1 MKDLLV
7 NQSINNRIN
16 STQLNINPI
25 MATQILN
32 LKPCS
37 TLLVHNSCTKRGQVH
52 SIYNNGIKFLIDEN
66 ANHTDEDGYV
76 QFIAWSDDFISFK
89 PRQTNEIYNGHQS
102 VMTIKQMEFIC
113 NTLNSVDDEGVEI
126 IETSINFDEDH
137 RKNEDDLIYAPNMK
151 MFVRYRLDGEEHD
164 RGFISAYDNDEVTVV
179 EDADDTDTEDKGEQE
194 KITLVNEKVSR
205 SRRQKMLKTNSIK
218 YGLASYEFVEELS
231 ESKEPCLQF
240 LTENEWIVY
249 KAIVRSMEQ
258 QCREVIRASDVV
270 QGDHAIAGTI
280 STLNMKGFVRCR
292 VGGDKH
298 GKGFISAV
306 TTKNYNDFNLNR

>member
-1 MKDLLV
+1 
-7 NQSINNRIN
+7 
-16 STQLNINPI
+16 

-32 LKPCS
+32 LKPAS
-37 TLLVHNSCTKRGQVH
+37 SLNVHNSCTKRGQVH
-52 SIYNNGIKFLIDEN
+52 SIYNNGVKFLVDEN
-66 ANHTDEDGYV
+66 ANHTEEDGYV

-102 VMTIKQMEFIC
+102 VMTVKQMEFIC
-113 NTLNSVDDEGVEI
+113 NTLNSIDDEGVEFV
-126 IETSINFDEDH
+126 EAFINFDEDH
-137 RKNEDDLIYAPNMK
+137 KKNEDDLVYSPNMK
-151 MFVRYRLDGEEHD
+151 MSVRYNIEGEGHE
-164 RGFISAYDNDEVTVV
+164 RSFISAYDNDEVVPAV
-179 EDADDTDTEDKGEQE
+179 SDEDGQEQE

-218 YGLASYEFVEELS
+218 YGLASYEFVEELT
-231 ESKEPCLQF
+231 ESNEPCLQF

-249 KAIVRSMEQ
+249 KAIVRAMEQ
-258 QCREVIRASDVV
+258 QMRDVIRASDVV

-306 TTKNYNDFNLNR
+306 TTKNYNDFDLNR

>member
-1 MKDLLV
+1 
-7 NQSINNRIN
+7 
-16 STQLNINPI
+16 

-37 TLLVHNSCTKRGQVH
+37 ELLVHNSCTKRGQIH
-52 SIYNNGIKFLIDEN
+52 SIYNNGVKFLVDEN

-151 MFVRYRLDGEEHD
+151 MFVRYNRDGEEHE
-164 RGFISAYDNDEVTVV
+164 RSFISAYDNDEVVPV
-179 EDADDTDTEDKGEQE
+179 EDNDNEEDNEQEQE
-194 KITLVNEKVSR
+194 KITLVKEKISR

-218 YGLASYEFVEELS
+218 YGLASYEFVEELT
-231 ESKEPCLQF
+231 ESNEPCLQF

-249 KAIVRSMEQ
+249 KAIVRAMEQ
-258 QCREVIRASDVV
+258 QMRDIIRASDVV

-306 TTKNYNDFNLNR
+306 TTKNYNDFSLNR

>member
-1 MKDLLV
+1 
-7 NQSINNRIN
+7 
-16 STQLNINPI
+16 

-37 TLLVHNSCTKRGQVH
+37 TLLVHNSCTKRGQIH
-52 SIYNNGIKFLIDEN
+52 SIYNNGVKFFVDEN

-76 QFIAWSDDFISFK
+76 QFIAWSDEFISFK
-89 PRQTNEIYNGHQS
+89 PRQTNEIYNGQQK
-102 VMTIKQMEFIC
+102 VMTVKQMEFIC
-113 NTLNSVDDEGVEI
+113 NTLNSIDDEGVEI
-126 IETSINFDEDH
+126 VEIFINFDEDH
-137 RKNEDDLIYAPNMK
+137 RKNEDDLVYAPNMK
-151 MFVRYRLDGEEHD
+151 MSVRYNIEGEGHE
-164 RGFISAYDNDEVTVV
+164 RSFISAYDNDEVVPAV
-179 EDADDTDTEDKGEQE
+179 SDEQEQEQEQEQE

-218 YGLASYEFVEELS
+218 YGLASYEFVEELT
-231 ESKEPCLQF
+231 ESNEPCLQF

-249 KAIVRSMEQ
+249 KAIVRAMEQ
-258 QCREVIRASDVV
+258 QMRDVIRASDVV

-306 TTKNYNDFNLNR
+306 TTKNYNDFSLNR

>member
-1 MKDLLV
+1 
-7 NQSINNRIN
+7 
-16 STQLNINPI
+16 

-37 TLLVHNSCTKRGQVH
+37 TLLVHNSCTKRGQIH
-52 SIYNNGIKFLIDEN
+52 SIYKHGGKFLVYEN
-66 ANHTDEDGYV
+66 ANHTDEDGYE
-76 QFIAWSDDFISFK
+76 QFIAWTDSLISFK
-89 PRQTNEIYNGHQS
+89 PRQSNEIYNGQQK
-102 VMTIKQMEFIC
+102 VMTVEQMEAIC
-113 NTLNSVDDEGVEI
+113 EI
-126 IETSINFDEDH
+126 INFVDMEDIEDIESIELKINVDEDG
-137 RKNEDDLIYAPNMK
+137 N
-151 MFVRYRLDGEEHD
+151 
-164 RGFISAYDNDEVTVV
+164 ISLAGGD
-179 EDADDTDTEDKGEQE
+179 DTEDEEQQE

-205 SRRQKMLKTNSIK
+205 SRRRKMLKTNSIK
-218 YGLASYEFVEELS
+218 YGLASYEFVEELI

-249 KAIVRSMEQ
+249 KAIVRAMEGQ
-258 QCREVIRASDVV
+258 MRDIIRASDVV

-306 TTKNYNDFNLNR
+306 TPKNYDDFSLNR

>member
-1 MKDLLV
+1 
-7 NQSINNRIN
+7 
-16 STQLNINPI
+16 

-37 TLLVHNSCTKRGQVH
+37 ELLVHNSCTKRGQVH
-52 SIYNNGIKFLIDEN
+52 SIYNNGVKFLVDEN
-66 ANHTDEDGYV
+66 ANHTEEDGYV

-113 NTLNSVDDEGVEI
+113 NTLNKFDDEDVEI
-126 IETSINFDEDH
+126 IEISINFDEDH

-151 MFVRYRLDGEEHD
+151 TFVRYSLDGEEYD
-164 RGFISAYDNDEVTVV
+164 CSFISAYDNDEVVPAV
-179 EDADDTDTEDKGEQE
+179 SDEQEQEQEQE
-194 KITLVNEKVSR
+194 KIVLINEKVSR
-205 SRRQKMLKTNSIK
+205 SRRRKMLKTNSIK
-218 YGLASYEFVEELS
+218 YGLASYEFVEELT
-231 ESKEPCLQF
+231 ESNEPCLQF

-249 KAIVRSMEQ
+249 KAIVRAMEGQ
-258 QCREVIRASDVV
+258 MRDVIRASDVV

-306 TTKNYNDFNLNR
+306 TTKNYNDFSLNR

>member
-1 MKDLLV
+1 MKDHSDQPIQL
-7 NQSINNRIN
+7 N
-16 STQLNINPI
+16 STTIPI

-37 TLLVHNSCTKRGQVH
+37 SLNVHNSCTKRGQIH
-52 SIYNNGIKFLIDEN
+52 SIYNNGVKFLVDEN

-89 PRQTNEIYNGHQS
+89 PRQANEIYNGHQS

-113 NTLNSVDDEGVEI
+113 KTFNSVDDEGVEI
-126 IETSINFDEDH
+126 IEVSINFDEDH

-151 MFVRYRLDGEEHD
+151 TFVRYSLDGEEYD
-164 RGFISAYDNDEVTVV
+164 CSFISAYDNDEVVPAV
-179 EDADDTDTEDKGEQE
+179 SDEQEQEQEQE

-205 SRRQKMLKTNSIK
+205 GRRRKMLKTNSIK
-218 YGLASYEFVEELS
+218 YGLASYEFVEELT
-231 ESKEPCLQF
+231 ESNEPCLQF

-258 QCREVIRASDVV
+258 QMRDVIRASDVV

-306 TTKNYNDFNLNR
+306 TTKNYNDFDLNR

>member
-1 MKDLLV
+1 
-7 NQSINNRIN
+7 
-16 STQLNINPI
+16 

-32 LKPCS
+32 LNPCS
-37 TLLVHNSCTKRGQVH
+37 SLNVHNSCTKRGQIH
-52 SIYNNGIKFLIDEN
+52 SIYNNGVKFLVDEN
-66 ANHTDEDGYV
+66 TNHTEEDGYV
-76 QFIAWSDDFISFK
+76 QFIAWSDGFISFK
-89 PRQTNEIYNGHQS
+89 PRQTNEIYNGQQK

-126 IETSINFDEDH
+126 IEVSINFDEDH
-137 RKNEDDLIYAPNMK
+137 RKSEDDLIYAPNMK
-151 MFVRYRLDGEEHD
+151 MFVRYNCDGEEHE
-164 RGFISAYDNDEVTVV
+164 RSFISAYDNDEVVPV
-179 EDADDTDTEDKGEQE
+179 EDNDNDNEEDNEQEQE

-205 SRRQKMLKTNSIK
+205 SRRRKMLKTNSIK
-218 YGLASYEFVEELS
+218 YGLASYEFVEELT
-231 ESKEPCLQF
+231 ESNEPCLQF

-249 KAIVRSMEQ
+249 KAIVRAMEQ
-258 QCREVIRASDVV
+258 QMRDVIRASDVV

-306 TTKNYNDFNLNR
+306 TPKNYNDFSLNR

>member
-1 MKDLLV
+1 
-7 NQSINNRIN
+7 
-16 STQLNINPI
+16 

-37 TLLVHNSCTKRGQVH
+37 ELLVHNSCTKRGQIH
-52 SIYNNGIKFLIDEN
+52 SIYNNGVKFLVDEN

-113 NTLNSVDDEGVEI
+113 NTLNKFDDEDVEI
-126 IETSINFDEDH
+126 IEISINFDEDH
-137 RKNEDDLIYAPNMK
+137 RKNEDDIIYAPNMK

-164 RGFISAYDNDEVTVV
+164 RSFISAYDNEEVAPV
-179 EDADDTDTEDKGEQE
+179 EDNDEEQE
-194 KITLVNEKVSR
+194 KITLVKEKISR

-218 YGLASYEFVEELS
+218 YGLASYEFVEELT
-231 ESKEPCLQF
+231 ESNEPCLQF

-249 KAIVRSMEQ
+249 KAIVRAMEGQ
-258 QCREVIRASDVV
+258 MRDVIRASDVV

-306 TTKNYNDFNLNR
+306 TTKNYNDFSLNR

>member
-1 MKDLLV
+1 MKDHSD
-7 NQSINNRIN
+7 QSINFNP
-16 STQLNINPI
+16 QLNINPI

-32 LKPCS
+32 LKSCS
-37 TLLVHNSCTKRGQVH
+37 TLLVHNSCTKRGQIH
-52 SIYNNGIKFLIDEN
+52 SIYKHDEKFLVDEN
-66 ANHTDEDGYV
+66 ANHTDEDGYE
-76 QFIAWSDDFISFK
+76 QFIAWTYSLISFK

-102 VMTIKQMEFIC
+102 VMTVEQMEVVCEI
-113 NTLNSVDDEGVEI
+113 LNFVDMEDVENIESIELKINVDEEG
-126 IETSINFDEDH
+126 N
-137 RKNEDDLIYAPNMK
+137 
-151 MFVRYRLDGEEHD
+151 
-164 RGFISAYDNDEVTVV
+164 ISLAGGDNI
-179 EDADDTDTEDKGEQE
+179 EDKEQQE

-218 YGLASYEFVEELS
+218 YGLASYEFVEELT
-231 ESKEPCLQF
+231 ESNEPCLQF

-249 KAIVRSMEQ
+249 KAIVRAMEQ
-258 QCREVIRASDVV
+258 QMRDVIRASDVV

-306 TTKNYNDFNLNR
+306 TTKNYNDFDLNR

>member
-1 MKDLLV
+1 
-7 NQSINNRIN
+7 
-16 STQLNINPI
+16 

-37 TLLVHNSCTKRGQVH
+37 SLNVSNSCTKRGQIY
-52 SIYNNGIKFLIDEN
+52 SIYNNGVKFLVDEN
-66 ANHTDEDGYV
+66 ANHTDEDGCE

-113 NTLNSVDDEGVEI
+113 NTLNSVDDEGVEV

-151 MFVRYRLDGEEHD
+151 MFVRYLLDGEEHE
-164 RGFISAYDNDEVTVV
+164 RGFISAYDNDEVTAI
-179 EDADDTDTEDKGEQE
+179 EDGDDTEDKGEQE

-306 TTKNYNDFNLNR
+306 TPKNYNDFNLNR

>member
-1 MKDLLV
+1 
-7 NQSINNRIN
+7 
-16 STQLNINPI
+16 

-37 TLLVHNSCTKRGQVH
+37 ELLVHNSCTKRGQIH
-52 SIYNNGIKFLIDEN
+52 SIYNNGVKFLVDEN

-113 NTLNSVDDEGVEI
+113 NTLNKFDDEDVEI
-126 IETSINFDEDH
+126 IEISINFDEDH

-151 MFVRYRLDGEEHD
+151 TFVRYSLDGEEYD
-164 RGFISAYDNDEVTVV
+164 CSFISAYDNDEVTVA
-179 EDADDTDTEDKGEQE
+179 EDNDNDEQEQE
-194 KITLVNEKVSR
+194 KITLVEEKVSR

-218 YGLASYEFVEELS
+218 YGLASYEFVEELT
-231 ESKEPCLQF
+231 ESNEPCLQF

-249 KAIVRSMEQ
+249 KAIVRAMEQ
-258 QCREVIRASDVV
+258 QLRDVIRASDVV

-292 VGGDKH
+292 VGGK
-298 GKGFISAV
+298 GGFISAV
-306 TTKNYNDFNLNR
+306 TTKNYNDFSINR

>member
-1 MKDLLV
+1 
-7 NQSINNRIN
+7 
-16 STQLNINPI
+16 

-37 TLLVHNSCTKRGQVH
+37 TLLVHNSCTKRGQIH
-52 SIYNNGIKFLIDEN
+52 SIYNNGVKFLVDEN

-76 QFIAWSDDFISFK
+76 QFIAWSDEFISFK
-89 PRQTNEIYNGHQS
+89 PRQTNEIYNGQQK
-102 VMTIKQMEFIC
+102 VMTVKQMEFIC
-113 NTLNSVDDEGVEI
+113 NTLNSIDDEDVEI
-126 IETSINFDEDH
+126 VEIFINFDEDH

-151 MFVRYRLDGEEHD
+151 MSVRYNIEGEGHE
-164 RGFISAYDNDEVTVV
+164 RSFISAYDNDEVVLAV
-179 EDADDTDTEDKGEQE
+179 SDEQEQEQE

-218 YGLASYEFVEELS
+218 YGLASYEFVEELT
-231 ESKEPCLQF
+231 ESNEPCLQF

-249 KAIVRSMEQ
+249 KAIVRAMEQ
-258 QCREVIRASDVV
+258 QMRDVIRASDVV

-306 TTKNYNDFNLNR
+306 TTKNYNDFSLNR

>member
-1 MKDLLV
+1 
-7 NQSINNRIN
+7 
-16 STQLNINPI
+16 

-37 TLLVHNSCTKRGQVH
+37 ELLVHNSCTNRGQIH
-52 SIYNNGIKFLIDEN
+52 SIYNNGVKFLVDEN
-66 ANHTDEDGYV
+66 ANHTEEDGYV

-113 NTLNSVDDEGVEI
+113 NTLNSVDDEGVEV

-151 MFVRYRLDGEEHD
+151 MFVRYLLNGEEHE

-179 EDADDTDTEDKGEQE
+179 EDADDDDDTDDNNEE

-218 YGLASYEFVEELS
+218 YGLASYEFVEELT
-231 ESKEPCLQF
+231 ESNEPCLQF

-249 KAIVRSMEQ
+249 KAIVRAMEGQ
-258 QCREVIRASDVV
+258 MRDVIRASDVV

-306 TTKNYNDFNLNR
+306 TPKNYNDFNLNR

>member
-1 MKDLLV
+1 
-7 NQSINNRIN
+7 
-16 STQLNINPI
+16 

-32 LKPCS
+32 LNPCS
-37 TLLVHNSCTKRGQVH
+37 SLNVHNSCTKRGQVH
-52 SIYNNGIKFLIDEN
+52 SIYNNGVKFLVDEN
-66 ANHTDEDGYV
+66 ANHTEEDGYV

-137 RKNEDDLIYAPNMK
+137 RKSEDDLIYAPNMK
-151 MFVRYRLDGEEHD
+151 MFVRYSLNGEEHE
-164 RGFISAYDNDEVTVV
+164 RSFISAYDNDEVVPV
-179 EDADDTDTEDKGEQE
+179 EDNDNDNEEDNEQE

-205 SRRQKMLKTNSIK
+205 SRRRKMLKTNSIK
-218 YGLASYEFVEELS
+218 YGLASYEFVEELM
-231 ESKEPCLQF
+231 ESNEPCLQF

-249 KAIVRSMEQ
+249 KAIVRAMEQ
-258 QCREVIRASDVV
+258 QMRDVIRASDVV

-306 TTKNYNDFNLNR
+306 TTKNYNDFSLNR

>member
-1 MKDLLV
+1 
-7 NQSINNRIN
+7 
-16 STQLNINPI
+16 

-32 LKPCS
+32 LKPAS
-37 TLLVHNSCTKRGQVH
+37 SLNVHNSYTKRGQVH
-52 SIYNNGIKFLIDEN
+52 SIYNNGVKFLVDEN
-66 ANHTDEDGYV
+66 ANHTEEDGYV

-89 PRQTNEIYNGHQS
+89 PRQTNEIYSGHQS

-113 NTLNSVDDEGVEI
+113 NTLNKFDDEGVEI
-126 IETSINFDEDH
+126 IEVSINFDEDH

-151 MFVRYRLDGEEHD
+151 TFVRYSLDGEEYD
-164 RGFISAYDNDEVTVV
+164 CSFISAYDNDEVVPAV
-179 EDADDTDTEDKGEQE
+179 SDEDEQEQEQE

-205 SRRQKMLKTNSIK
+205 SRRRKMLKTNSIK
-218 YGLASYEFVEELS
+218 YGLASYEFVEELI
-231 ESKEPCLQF
+231 ESNEPCLQF

-249 KAIVRSMEQ
+249 KAIVRAMEQ
-258 QCREVIRASDVV
+258 QMRDVIRASDVV

-306 TTKNYNDFNLNR
+306 TTKNYNDFSLNR

>member
-1 MKDLLV
+1 
-7 NQSINNRIN
+7 
-16 STQLNINPI
+16 

-32 LKPCS
+32 LKYS
-37 TLLVHNSCTKRGQVH
+37 SLLNVYNSCTKRGQTH
-52 SIYNNGIKFLIDEN
+52 SIYHNGVKFLVDEN
-66 ANHTDEDGYV
+66 ANCTDKDDYE

-102 VMTIKQMEFIC
+102 VMTVEQMEFIC
-113 NTLNSVDDEGVEI
+113 KILNSIDDEGIECTDVIEI
-126 IETSINFDEDH
+126 SINFDDTS
-137 RKNEDDLIYAPNMK
+137 NMK
-151 MFVRYRLDGEEHD
+151 GYVLYLLDGEKHELN
-164 RGFISAYDNDEVTVV
+164 FTS
-179 EDADDTDTEDKGEQE
+179 ADDNEDTQDPQQDQDEEQE
-194 KITLVNEKVSR
+194 KIVLVKEKVSR
-205 SRRQKMLKTNSIK
+205 GRRRKMLKTNSIK
-218 YGLASYEFVEELS
+218 YGLASYEFVEELA

-258 QCREVIRASDVV
+258 QMRDVIRASDVV
-270 QGDHAIAGTI
+270 DGDHAIAGTI

-306 TTKNYNDFNLNR
+306 TPKNYNDFSLNR

>member
-1 MKDLLV
+1 
-7 NQSINNRIN
+7 
-16 STQLNINPI
+16 

-37 TLLVHNSCTKRGQVH
+37 TLLVHNSCTKRGQIH
-52 SIYNNGIKFLIDEN
+52 SIYNNGVKFLVDEN
-66 ANHTDEDGYV
+66 ANHLDEDGYE

-102 VMTIKQMEFIC
+102 VMTVEQMETVCEI
-113 NTLNSVDDEGVEI
+113 LNFVEI
-126 IETSINFDEDH
+126 DDVENIELKINI
-137 RKNEDDLIYAPNMK
+137 DDQGN
-151 MFVRYRLDGEEHD
+151 
-164 RGFISAYDNDEVTVV
+164 ISLAGVSGD
-179 EDADDTDTEDKGEQE
+179 DDTDTEDKGEQE

>member
-1 MKDLLV
+1 
-7 NQSINNRIN
+7 
-16 STQLNINPI
+16 

-37 TLLVHNSCTKRGQVH
+37 TLLVHNSCTKRGQIH
-52 SIYNNGIKFLIDEN
+52 SIYNNGVKFLVDEN

-76 QFIAWSDDFISFK
+76 QFIAWSDEFISFK
-89 PRQTNEIYNGHQS
+89 PRQTNEIYNGQQK
-102 VMTIKQMEFIC
+102 VMTVKQMEFIC
-113 NTLNSVDDEGVEI
+113 NTLNSIDDEGVEI
-126 IETSINFDEDH
+126 VEIFINFDEDH

-151 MFVRYRLDGEEHD
+151 MSVRYNIEGEGHE
-164 RGFISAYDNDEVTVV
+164 RSFISAYDNDEVVPAV
-179 EDADDTDTEDKGEQE
+179 SDEQE

-218 YGLASYEFVEELS
+218 YGLASYEFVEELT
-231 ESKEPCLQF
+231 ESNEPCLQF

-249 KAIVRSMEQ
+249 KAIVRAMEQ
-258 QCREVIRASDVV
+258 QMRDVIRASDVV

-306 TTKNYNDFNLNR
+306 TTKNYNDFSLNR

>member
-1 MKDLLV
+1 
-7 NQSINNRIN
+7 
-16 STQLNINPI
+16 

-37 TLLVHNSCTKRGQVH
+37 SLNVHNSCTKRGQIH
-52 SIYNNGIKFLIDEN
+52 SIYNNGVKFLVDEN
-66 ANHTDEDGYV
+66 ANHTEEDGYV

-113 NTLNSVDDEGVEI
+113 KTFNSVDDEGVEI
-126 IETSINFDEDH
+126 VEISINFDEDH

-151 MFVRYRLDGEEHD
+151 TFVRYSLDGEEYD
-164 RGFISAYDNDEVTVV
+164 CSFISAYDNDEVVPAV
-179 EDADDTDTEDKGEQE
+179 SDEHEQEQE

-218 YGLASYEFVEELS
+218 YGLASYEFVEELT
-231 ESKEPCLQF
+231 ESNEPCLQF

-249 KAIVRSMEQ
+249 KAIVRAMEQ

-306 TTKNYNDFNLNR
+306 TTKNYNDFSLNR

>member
-1 MKDLLV
+1 
-7 NQSINNRIN
+7 
-16 STQLNINPI
+16 

-37 TLLVHNSCTKRGQVH
+37 SLNVHNSCTKRGQIH
-52 SIYNNGIKFLIDEN
+52 SIYNNGVKFLVDEN
-66 ANHTDEDGYV
+66 ANHTEEDGYV

-89 PRQTNEIYNGHQS
+89 PRQTNEIYNGQQK

-126 IETSINFDEDH
+126 IEVSINFDEDH

-151 MFVRYRLDGEEHD
+151 MFVRYSLNGEEHE
-164 RGFISAYDNDEVTVV
+164 RSFISAYDNDEVVPV
-179 EDADDTDTEDKGEQE
+179 EDNDNEEDNEQEQE

-205 SRRQKMLKTNSIK
+205 SRRRKMLKTNSIK
-218 YGLASYEFVEELS
+218 YGLASYEFVEELM
-231 ESKEPCLQF
+231 ESNEPCLQF

-249 KAIVRSMEQ
+249 KAIVRAMEGQ
-258 QCREVIRASDVV
+258 MRDVIRASDVV

-306 TTKNYNDFNLNR
+306 TTKNYNDFSLNR